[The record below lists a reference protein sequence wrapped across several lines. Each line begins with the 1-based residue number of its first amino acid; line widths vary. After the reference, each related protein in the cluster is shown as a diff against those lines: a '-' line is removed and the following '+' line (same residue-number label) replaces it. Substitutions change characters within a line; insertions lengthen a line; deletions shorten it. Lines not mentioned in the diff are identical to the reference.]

1 MTGKH
6 ISEKQKQHVTELI
19 RAGKSIREIIMIT
32 GVSYPT
38 IYKLRNKIRKTMDPT
53 QPIVDTNAKTVES
66 PKEINSSDLIQLED
80 LIQKTPE
87 EKATEVKITQ
97 PTELIRPVSDSSK
110 SMSMDQIV
118 GSSVSSAPQTS
129 DADKLKAAQSHAAL
143 IATTITQAAF
153 KVGLEK
159 EMPKEQVELIKTSWD
174 QLAPF
179 LITTAASDK
188 NAAIAGVVIAYAT
201 VVALNFNDI
210 KAVYE
215 RAKQKKAAAQQ
226 PIQKVQNQEQPTM
239 KETPVIDPT
248 SVDFPLPK

>member
-1 MTGKH
+1 MKKK
-6 ISEKQKQHVTELI
+6 ISEQQRKQVIELLK
-19 RAGKSIREIIMIT
+19 AGKTIPEIIRIT
-32 GVSYPT
+32 GISYPSVSRIRTKYRET
-38 IYKLRNKIRKTMDPT
+38 IDPT

-87 EKATEVKITQ
+87 QKATEVKITQ

-118 GSSVSSAPQTS
+118 GSSVSNSPQTP
-129 DADKLKAAQSHAAL
+129 DADKLKAAQTHAAL